1 MGWPAAPPL
10 TEAEPVSP
18 IVMIATV
25 ALTLHVVA
33 AVVWVGG
40 MFFALVA
47 LRPATAPLDPGPRLL
62 LWSRVLDRFFF
73 WVIAAIV
80 LLLASGYGM
89 IFGVYAGFRGVG
101 LHIHLMQ
108 GLGIIMMLLFFHLYF
123 APWRRF
129 RAALAVP
136 DNPAAARQ
144 LNQIRWLVTINL
156 VLGIITVAV
165 GSSGRYW
172 G

>member
-1 MGWPAAPPL
+1 MNGAATL
-10 TEAEPVSP
+10 AT
-18 IVMIATV
+18 IA
-25 ALTLHVVA
+25 LILHSLA

-47 LRPATAPLDPGPRLL
+47 LRPASALLQPGPRLD
-62 LWSRVLDRFFF
+62 LWLGVLSRFFA

-89 IFGVYAGFRGVG
+89 VFAVFGGFKGVG
-101 LHIHLMQ
+101 LHVHLMQ
-108 GLGIIMMLLFFHLYF
+108 GIGIVMMLLFFHLYF

-129 RAALAVP
+129 RGALARG

-144 LNQIRWLVTINL
+144 LGQIRAIVTINL
-156 VLGIITVAV
+156 ILGLVTVAV

>member
-1 MGWPAAPPL
+1 MSSTVA
-10 TEAEPVSP
+10 
-18 IVMIATV
+18 IATL

-40 MFFALVA
+40 MFFALLV
-47 LRPATAPLDPGPRLL
+47 LRPATGVLGPPVRLA
-62 LWSRVLDRFFF
+62 LWSGVLDRFFL

-89 IFGVYAGFRGVG
+89 IFGVYAGFGGVG

-108 GLGIIMMLLFFHLYF
+108 GIGIVMMLLFFHLYF

-129 RAALAVP
+129 RVALAKS
-136 DNPAAARQ
+136 DLPAAARQ
-144 LNQIRWLVTINL
+144 LNQIRWIVTINL
-156 VLGIITVAV
+156 VLGIVTVAV

>member
-1 MGWPAAPPL
+1 MRGTAA
-10 TEAEPVSP
+10 
-18 IVMIATV
+18 IATV
-25 ALTLHVVA
+25 ALILHA
-33 AVVWVGG
+33 LSAVVWVGG
-40 MFFALVA
+40 MFFALVM
-47 LRPATAPLDPGPRLL
+47 LRPAAQQLQPAPRLE
-62 LWSRVLDRFFF
+62 LWSRVLGRFFA

-89 IFGVYAGFRGVG
+89 VFGVYAGFHGIG
-101 LHIHLMQ
+101 LHVHIMQ

-129 RAALAVP
+129 RAALARQ
-136 DNPAAARQ
+136 DHAAAGRQ
-144 LNQIRWLVTINL
+144 LGQIRMIVTINL
-156 VLGIITVAV
+156 LLGLVTVAV

>member
-1 MGWPAAPPL
+1 MAGG
-10 TEAEPVSP
+10 TNY
-18 IVMIATV
+18 IATT
-25 ALTLHVVA
+25 ALIIHAVS

-40 MFFALVA
+40 MFFALLV
-47 LRPATAPLDPGPRLL
+47 LRPATGALDPPVRLA
-62 LWSRVLDRFFF
+62 LWARVFDSFFR

-80 LLLASGYGM
+80 LLLASGYAMIG
-89 IFGVYAGFRGVG
+89 IFGGFRGVG

-108 GLGIIMMLLFFHLYF
+108 GLGIVMMLLFFHLYF

-136 DNPAAARQ
+136 DHPAAARQ

>member
-1 MGWPAAPPL
+1 MSATAAV
-10 TEAEPVSP
+10 A
-18 IVMIATV
+18 VM
-25 ALTLHVVA
+25 LHSVA

-47 LRPATAPLDPGPRLL
+47 LRPATAPLEPGARLE
-62 LWSRVLDRFFF
+62 LWSRVLARFFA
-73 WVIAAIV
+73 WVIAAILV
-80 LLLASGYGM
+80 LLASGYAM
-89 IFGVYAGFRGVG
+89 VFAVYGGFRGIG
-101 LHIHLMQ
+101 MPINIMQ
-108 GLGIIMMLLFFHLYF
+108 GLGIVMMLVFCHLYF

-129 RAALAVP
+129 RVALARQ
-136 DNPAAARQ
+136 DYPAAARQ
-144 LNQIRWLVTINL
+144 LNQIRLIVTINL